1 MPARAA
7 STAVRWALLGLLLT
21 GCGSGS
27 VAVPRF
33 SAAPAGHRACPGLI
47 KALPGHVAD
56 QPRRGTTGSLDA
68 TAWGDPPIIFR
79 CGVGRPKEFSATASC
94 LTTNGIDWFIP
105 AAQIG
110 DSSKGVVLTLVKRSP
125 RIELAIPAHYRP
137 YGPSEVMVDLTR
149 VVRRHT
155 RVTGH
160 CH

>member
-1 MPARAA
+1 MPFRAA
-7 STAVRWALLGLLLT
+7 DAVARCALLGLLLT

-27 VAVPRF
+27 VVVPRF
-33 SAAPAGHRACPGLI
+33 TTTPAGHRACPALI

-56 QPRRGTTGSLDA
+56 QPRRGTTGSVHVA
-68 TAWGDPPIIFR
+68 AWGDPAIVLR
-79 CGVGRPKEFSATASC
+79 CGVRRPKEFTATASC
-94 LTTNGIDWFIP
+94 LTTNGVDWFIP
-105 AAQIG
+105 SPQID
-110 DSSKGVVLTLVKRSP
+110 DSGKGVVLTLVKRSP
-125 RIELAIPAHYRP
+125 RIEVTLPAHYRP